1 MSKYVCPRCFTEQD
15 TNDVEYIC
23 TNISRSNP
31 CPRQKSHT
39 PFKPDNLKSPICDK
53 CGQPVMTR
61 VCPKCGFELPN
72 NIENTNTYPIAI
84 IGAKECGKSNYV
96 AVLINELKNEI
107 GRAFNCSLM
116 ACGDKTINRYRNDFY
131 NPLYRH
137 KTCVRGS
144 DAGDVDPL
152 IYSLTF
158 LKKNGFLKKI
168 FGSKTASQSIS
179 LTFYDTAGENLDS
192 ESSMLTFNR
201 YLAHA
206 SGIILL
212 LDPLQLPNVRN
223 ELHNKVHLPEE
234 NTDVTEVLNR
244 TIEVVRQ
251 EQHLPDT
258 KKIDIPVAIA
268 FTKIDAVQDLL
279 DPSSCLHNDSEHISD
294 GYFSK
299 NDFSDENDEMQSLVD
314 AWMGQELYQL
324 VSVNFNNFGFF
335 GLSALGSN
343 PDTNNVIPKFRP
355 FRVADPFLWLL
366 AERKIIPTK

>member
-1 MSKYVCPRCFTEQD
+1 
-15 TNDVEYIC
+15 
-23 TNISRSNP
+23 
-31 CPRQKSHT
+31 
-39 PFKPDNLKSPICDK
+39 
-53 CGQPVMTR
+53 
-61 VCPKCGFELPN
+61 
-72 NIENTNTYPIAI
+72 
-84 IGAKECGKSNYV
+84 
-96 AVLINELKNEI
+96 
-107 GRAFNCSLM
+107 
-116 ACGDKTINRYRNDFY
+116 
-131 NPLYRH
+131 
-137 KTCVRGS
+137 
-144 DAGDVDPL
+144 
-152 IYSLTF
+152 
-158 LKKNGFLKKI
+158 
-168 FGSKTASQSIS
+168 
-179 LTFYDTAGENLDS
+179 
-192 ESSMLTFNR
+192 
-201 YLAHA
+201 
-206 SGIILL
+206 
-212 LDPLQLPNVRN
+212 
-223 ELHNKVHLPEE
+223 VHLPEE

-279 DPSSCLHNDSEHISD
+279 DPSSCLHNDSEHISA

-366 AERKIIPTK
+366 AERKIIPIK